1 MSEFKA
7 GDKVVA
13 TATGGWYEVGDVLT
27 LTKPYKDY
35 GWHTV
40 EKGEGFFV
48 DIAKIEHYKQS
59 PKDMLKNGMRVKLRD
74 TSTASDSRWL
84 NRKEAWEMAE
94 RARTRLARCNN
105 DDMKDQIIETV
116 QAKGYWSIWMT
127 VFENDPD
134 VLQRLINAM
143 PGTSQQCF
151 DHQQKPVARNG
162 GQC

>member
-1 MSEFKA
+1 MSGHGA
-7 GDKVVA
+7 PLRIWLDK
-13 TATGGWYEVGDVLT
+13 T
-27 LTKPYKDY
+27 P
-35 GWHTV
+35 
-40 EKGEGFFV
+40 
-48 DIAKIEHYKQS
+48 
-59 PKDMLKNGMRVKLRD
+59 N
-74 TSTASDSRWL
+74 TSTASDRRWL

-127 VFENDPD
+127 VFEDDPD
-134 VLQRLINAM
+134 MLQRLINAF

-151 DHQQKPVARNG
+151 CPQLKPVARNG